1 MLTKIQMNFFPFR
14 KSLSHLLFLFI
25 KVHATSLLLN
35 IKNLMPDLFLSLILL
50 CYQECQDR
58 VAEAEVVGG
67 KLLRARAK
75 LVRIIKKNREKMRKE
90 VVINQEE
97 RTKKF
102 LVIIYQI
109 VLQPADDFSM
119 ELNNHK

>member
-1 MLTKIQMNFFPFR
+1 MLTKIQMNFFPFPFY
-14 KSLSHLLFLFI
+14 KGSC
-25 KVHATSLLLN
+25 ATSLLLN
-35 IKNLMPDLFLSLILL
+35 IKELDARFISSLILL

-58 VAEAEVVGG
+58 VVEAEVVGG
-67 KLLRARAK
+67 RKLLRGVRAN
-75 LVRIIKKNREKMRKE
+75 LGRITRKNREQMRRK
-90 VVINQEE
+90 EE